1 MTLESLAKQGR
12 EKIYTNLAEI
22 DAAKLKKMRNETLR
36 RCFSSFDDM
45 KYKLDFVARING
57 MEFVNDASSRTPN
70 ATWYSLDTM
79 EKPVIWIANGDVNDV
94 DFEVLKPLA
103 LRKVRMLICVGY
115 DNTRLHDTFA
125 GSIPVIVDA
134 RNLAVALDK
143 AFYSGI
149 EDAVTLFSPSCENGV
164 SEAEQGE
171 EFTYCVNEL

>member
-103 LRKVRMLICVGY
+103 LRNRDAL
-115 DNTRLHDTFA
+115 
-125 GSIPVIVDA
+125 GS
-134 RNLAVALDK
+134 LL
-143 AFYSGI
+143 S
-149 EDAVTLFSPSCENGV
+149 
-164 SEAEQGE
+164 
-171 EFTYCVNEL
+171 